1 MKDPSDVVEKAPR
14 ERRNRDPEMMDAAL
28 RLFARKG
35 YAAASVQ
42 DVADAIGVLK
52 GSVYHYIESKEDLL
66 FRIFHEAHLQN
77 EALMAEIA
85 ALDVEPQERLRAYLE
100 RTVLTT
106 LKNIER
112 TTLYF
117 RDWRHLTGKRR
128 ETLARDRARYDQF
141 LRQLIEAAYK
151 AEGLKSPVDLKHVS
165 SFVIGGTNWVAD
177 WFRPGGTDTVE
188 SVAADYTT
196 LAMTAILGIA
206 SPHRLPSNRRGAR
219 KRASKTTDR

>member
-1 MKDPSDVVEKAPR
+1 MTEPSDIVEKAPR
-14 ERRNRDPEMMDAAL
+14 ERRNRDPEMMQAAL

-66 FRIFHEAHLQN
+66 FRIFHEAHIEN
-77 EALMAEIA
+77 EAVMAEIA
-85 ALDVEPQERLRAYLE
+85 ALEVEPQERLRAYLE

-128 ETLARDRARYDQF
+128 ETLTRDRARYDLF
-141 LRQLIEAAYK
+141 LRELIEATYK
-151 AEGLKSPVDLKHVS
+151 AEGVKAHVDLKHVS

-177 WFRPGGTDTVE
+177 WFRPGGPDTVE
-188 SVAADYTT
+188 SVAADYTA
-196 LAMTAILGIA
+196 LAMAAILGIA
-206 SPHRLPSNRRGAR
+206 TAPRSRS
-219 KRASKTTDR
+219 KR